1 MSTARFP
8 TSTKPDSGRFE
19 GGARITLVEGTRH
32 PNPPPAPAH
41 LNRRERELFREA
53 WAEPESTLWRR
64 ADATRVARW
73 ARLAAKLE
81 QPEPPSTAFT
91 QIAAV
96 ERALMMTLT
105 ARLAAGIVIEPA
117 GVSRG
122 ASRDTGAGRRR
133 GKLPPDVRRELARLR
148 REAPLRAVDDDDDGE
163 AIDEGTAS

>member
-1 MSTARFP
+1 MSTAKLP
-8 TSTKPDSGRFE
+8 TSTKPDDGRFQ

-41 LNRRERELFREA
+41 LSKRERELYREA
-53 WAEPESTLWRR
+53 WSEPESTMWRR

-81 QPEPPSTAFT
+81 EPEPPSVAFT

-105 ARLAAGIVIEPA
+105 ARPAAGIVIEPA
-117 GVSRG
+117 TGV
-122 ASRDTGAGRRR
+122 TGA
-133 GKLPPDVRRELARLR
+133 PDVRGAPRRSKLSPEVRAELRRLR
-148 REAPLRAVDDDDDGE
+148 REAPLRAVDDDDD
-163 AIDEGTAS
+163 DEVIAEDAAS